1 MESHFLIGKPS
12 FLSGAS
18 RTLDL
23 RGVFDDYNYSLTPE
37 QADQIALFLD
47 WYMTGQDLQS
57 AIKVHDKSNKA
68 TRETSPTT
76 ASR

>member
-1 MESHFLIGKPS
+1 MESDFLIGKPS
-12 FLSGAS
+12 FLSGMS

-47 WYMTGQDLQS
+47 WYITSQDMQS
-57 AIKVHDKSNKA
+57 ALKA
-68 TRETSPTT
+68 YERERRAIPEASP
-76 ASR
+76 SVVR

>member
-1 MESHFLIGKPS
+1 MESHFLIGNPS
-12 FLSGAS
+12 FLSGMS

-47 WYMTGQDLQS
+47 WYMTSQDIQGAVKAHETERS
-57 AIKVHDKSNKA
+57 AA
-68 TRETSPTT
+68 LETLSSV
-76 ASR
+76 SR